1 MITMKKWYESKTVW
15 INILTL
21 LAAITA
27 SLMSETALSDYIP
40 IIIILNTTINIILR
54 FMSSDKLEM

>member
-1 MITMKKWYESKTVW
+1 MKKWYESKTVW

-21 LAAITA
+21 GAAITA

-40 IIIILNTTINIILR
+40 IIIIINTTINIILR

>member
-1 MITMKKWYESKTVW
+1 MKKWYQSKTVW
-15 INILTL
+15 INILSL

-27 SLMSETALSDYIP
+27 SLMSESALSDYIP

>member
-1 MITMKKWYESKTVW
+1 MKKWYQSKTVW
-15 INILTL
+15 INVLSL

-27 SLMSETALSDYIP
+27 SLMSDSALRDYAH
-40 IIIILNTTINIILR
+40 IIIILNTTINILLR

>member
-1 MITMKKWYESKTVW
+1 MKKWYESKTVW
-15 INILTL
+15 INILSL

-27 SLMSETALSDYIP
+27 SLMSESALSEYIP
-40 IIIILNTTINIILR
+40 IIIIINTTINIILR

>member
-1 MITMKKWYESKTVW
+1 MKKWYQSKTVW
-15 INILTL
+15 INVLSL

-27 SLMSETALSDYIP
+27 SLMSDPAMSGHATN
-40 IIIILNTTINIILR
+40 IIILNTTINILLR

>member
-1 MITMKKWYESKTVW
+1 MKKWYQSKTVW
-15 INILTL
+15 INVLSL

-27 SLMSETALSDYIP
+27 SLMSDSAMSEYAPL
-40 IIIILNTTINIILR
+40 IIIINTTINILLR

>member
-27 SLMSETALSDYIP
+27 SLMSESALSDYIP

>member
-1 MITMKKWYESKTVW
+1 MKKWYESKTVW

-27 SLMSETALSDYIP
+27 SLMSESALSDYIP
-40 IIIILNTTINIILR
+40 IIIIINTTINILLR

>member
-1 MITMKKWYESKTVW
+1 MKKWYQSKTVW
-15 INILTL
+15 MNVLSL

-27 SLMSETALSDYIP
+27 SLMSESALSDYIP
-40 IIIILNTTINIILR
+40 IIIIINTTTNILLR

>member
-1 MITMKKWYESKTVW
+1 MKKWYESKTVW
-15 INILTL
+15 INILSL

-27 SLMSETALSDYIP
+27 SLMSESALSDYIP

>member
-1 MITMKKWYESKTVW
+1 MKKWYESKTVW

-27 SLMSETALSDYIP
+27 SLMSESALSDYIP

>member
-1 MITMKKWYESKTVW
+1 MKKWYESKTVW
-15 INILTL
+15 INILSL

-27 SLMSETALSDYIP
+27 SLMSESALSDYIP
-40 IIIILNTTINIILR
+40 IIIIINTTINILLR

>member
-1 MITMKKWYESKTVW
+1 MKKWYQSKTVW

-27 SLMSETALSDYIP
+27 SLMSESALSDYIP

>member
-1 MITMKKWYESKTVW
+1 MKKWYESKTVW

-40 IIIILNTTINIILR
+40 IIIILNTTINILLR

>member
-1 MITMKKWYESKTVW
+1 MKKWYESKTVW

>member
-1 MITMKKWYESKTVW
+1 MITMKKWYQSKTVW
-15 INILTL
+15 INILSL

-27 SLMSETALSDYIP
+27 SLMSESALSDYIP